1 MGSTLMATTSM
12 LICTGLGA
20 VISSTYSVKNVIND
34 TIFGA
39 HSDFMVGLK
48 YAIIL
53 AILLFSFLFHTF
65 SIGFLNQVNILICT
79 PQDVKSLVTLEYLT
93 QLLDKAI
100 ILNTVG
106 NMLFYSAL
114 PLLLWPCA
122 NFLIFDGNGNYIIQP
137 RFSGW
142 EQQQQDRGLYPKW
155 HLRVK
160 KCLDL
165 SFESIFINFN
175 LYTIKKFK
183 VSNE

>member
-1 MGSTLMATTSM
+1 MDLLLLQDIDKKNIVAIQSLRNLIMGSTLMATTSM

-142 EQQQQDRGLYPKW
+142 EW
-155 HLRVK
+155 
-160 KCLDL
+160 
-165 SFESIFINFN
+165 
-175 LYTIKKFK
+175 
-183 VSNE
+183 